1 MDYNTDEQEIDLK
14 DLMFAVFHKWRP
26 VILVAVIC
34 GLLLGGVKGY
44 MTYKSQSDPE
54 VRKEADLTYSADLEL
69 YEKNKETY
77 EREIENL
84 RTDIIN
90 QQDYLDNSIWINM
103 SPYDVGEAR
112 VDLYVSTGYEIM
124 PGMTYQNRDYT
135 DTILQAYQSM
145 LTSSSVMEDVAK
157 QVGTESR
164 YLKELVTV
172 TIGTIGT
179 NGTQFSRLLTIDVY
193 HTSKEEAK
201 KVLDAFIA
209 HVNEMQA
216 QITASIGEHTVST
229 VNESVSTLVN
239 LDLADLQKT
248 QSQKITDL
256 NDSLQEK
263 QTELD
268 ELEEPKREDSS
279 KKAAVKSAIKFG
291 LVGGFGGAFLVAFI
305 VCVAFLMGD
314 KVYSSRELKE
324 RYKVK
329 ILGKLSA
336 GKKVGAIDA
345 WLNRLEGRACNVDE
359 AVEYK
364 LIAANVKNYAGDMKK
379 ILVTGSADAGGLA
392 HAVEA
397 LKSELGEIQVVAGNN
412 MLEDVQTVRELPECD
427 GVILVEQCGVSKY
440 STVEAEIEKVIDLKK
455 NVVGCVVFE

>member
-1 MDYNTDEQEIDLK
+1 MDYNTDGQEIDLK

-145 LTSSSVMEDVAK
+145 LTSSAVMEDVAK
-157 QVGTESR
+157 KVGTESR

-179 NGTQFSRLLTIDVY
+179 NGNQFSRLLTIDVY

-201 KVLDAFIA
+201 KVLDAFLD
-209 HVNEMQA
+209 HVNEMQG

-239 LDLADLQKT
+239 LDLADLQKK

-279 KKAAVKSAIKFG
+279 KRAALKSAIKFG
-291 LVGGFGGAFLVAFI
+291 LVGGFGGAFLVAFV

-336 GKKVGAIDA
+336 GKKVGSIDT

-379 ILVTGSADAGGLA
+379 ILVTGSVNAGVLA
-392 HAVEA
+392 HAAEA

>member
-84 RTDIIN
+84 RNDIIN

-103 SPYDVGEAR
+103 SPYDVCEAR

-145 LTSSSVMEDVAK
+145 LTSSAVMEDVAK
-157 QVGTESR
+157 KVGTESR
-164 YLKELVTV
+164 YLQELVKV
-172 TIGTIGT
+172 TIGSN
-179 NGTQFSRLLTIDVY
+179 NGQLNCLLTIDVY

-201 KVLDAFIA
+201 AVLDAFLA
-209 HVNEMQA
+209 HVNEMQT

-239 LDLADLQKT
+239 LDLADLQKKQT
-248 QSQKITDL
+248 QKITDL

-263 QTELD
+263 QTALD
-268 ELEEPKREDSS
+268 ELEEPKKEDSS
-279 KKAAVKSAIKFG
+279 KRAALKSAIKFG
-291 LVGGFGGAFLVAFI
+291 LIGGFGGAFLVAFV

-314 KVYSSRELKE
+314 KVFSARELKD

-329 ILGKLSA
+329 ILGKLSS

-345 WLNRLEGRACNVDE
+345 WLNRLEGRAYNVDE
-359 AVEYK
+359 DAEYR

-379 ILVTGSADAGGLA
+379 ILVTGSAAADVLA
-392 HAVEA
+392 HAAEA
-397 LKSELGEIQVVAGNN
+397 LKAEFGEIQVVAGNN
-412 MLEDVQTVRELPECD
+412 MLENVETVRELPECD

-440 STVEAEIEKVIDLKK
+440 SSVEAEIEKVLDLEKS
-455 NVVGCVVFE
+455 VVGCVVFE

>member
-1 MDYNTDEQEIDLK
+1 
-14 DLMFAVFHKWRP
+14 
-26 VILVAVIC
+26 
-34 GLLLGGVKGY
+34 

-268 ELEEPKREDSS
+268 ELEEPKEVDSS
-279 KKAAVKSAIKFG
+279 KRAALKSAIKYG
-291 LVGGFGGAFLVAFI
+291 ILGGILGGFLI
-305 VCVAFLMGD
+305 VFGICVAFVMSD
-314 KVYSSRELKE
+314 KLYSAKELRS

-329 ILGKLSA
+329 VLGRLSKG
-336 GKKVGAIDA
+336 GKKAGAIDA
-345 WLNRLEGRACNVDE
+345 WLNRLEGRACNVNAE
-359 AVEYK
+359 TEYG
-364 LIAANVKNYAGDMKK
+364 LIAANIRNYADGMKT
-379 ILVTGSADAGGLA
+379 ILVTGDVDPEVLRGAA
-392 HAVEA
+392 EA
-397 LKSELGEIQVVAGNN
+397 LEKELSGIRVISGNC
-412 MLEDVQTVRELPECD
+412 MLEDAETVKKLPECD
-427 GVILVEQCGVSKY
+427 GVVFVEQCGMSKY
-440 STVEAEIEKVIDLKK
+440 SALELEIERVKDLGKS
-455 NVVGCVVFE
+455 VVGCVVLE

>member
-54 VRKEADLTYSADLEL
+54 VRKEADLTYTADLEL

-145 LTSSSVMEDVAK
+145 LTSSAVMEDVAK
-157 QVGTESR
+157 KVGTESR

-179 NGTQFSRLLTIDVY
+179 NGNQFSRLLTIDVY

-201 KVLDAFIA
+201 KVLDAFLD
-209 HVNEMQA
+209 HVNEMQG
-216 QITASIGEHTVST
+216 QITSSIGEHTVST

-239 LDLADLQKT
+239 LDLADLQKK
-248 QSQKITDL
+248 QSQ
-256 NDSLQEK
+256 K

-268 ELEEPKREDSS
+268 ELEEPKKEDSS
-279 KKAAVKSAIKFG
+279 KRAALKSAIKFG

-364 LIAANVKNYAGDMKK
+364 LIAANVENYAGDMKK
-379 ILVTGSADAGGLA
+379 ILVTGSADAGVLA

-440 STVEAEIEKVIDLKK
+440 SVVEAEIEKVFDLKK
-455 NVVGCVVFE
+455 YVVGCVVFE